1 MRLTRQTALAAARTL
16 FAGALVALA
25 VIDGGPLPLV
35 SATPALA
42 QTSPATGS
50 DAAPAPAA
58 SPAPAATPATAAPD
72 KPAAPTPAGPAT
84 SAPAAP
90 APAAP
95 AAAAPPAPSRP
106 DPELVAL
113 REKLEGAR
121 SALDAV
127 DAALKVEG
135 LRTDDLDELRN
146 RVDPVRREVAQRVD
160 DLSPRIS
167 DTKSRLA
174 AIGPKPAA
182 DAPAEDAAVTA
193 DRERLERLNTELN
206 AAMTQLVA
214 MSANADRITD
224 QISARR
230 RALFTGQLFERSQSF
245 FDPALWTGAV
255 SGLTMEMRAL
265 RWLMAD
271 WGGYAG
277 RNQTPL
283 SLLGIGLGALAIAL
297 LVIAA
302 GRFIRMRLRTPPPAD
317 GAPVGRL
324 RAALEGLK
332 SLLLDAL
339 AAPLAV
345 VAAVTFA
352 RSFDVIP
359 PRAGE
364 VVHGFVV
371 AVFIQAMG
379 SAVARALLAP
389 DAAWRRLPPM
399 SDRWARI
406 GYRYSV
412 LAVWTLAVGAFLNA
426 LHRAL
431 FAPLHLT
438 VATSALMALLICL
451 FSARFLVKLA
461 RAETED
467 ASEDEPRQW
476 VRVVVW
482 LVVALLLGAL
492 ATGYVSF
499 ATFVA
504 SRMVVAA
511 TVLGG
516 YYLLV
521 SLIDS
526 FTASLSGDSRR
537 GRSFSRTLGLK
548 ANGLELI
555 GVIVSGVLKVLL
567 FLLALLLIVGSWGT
581 STADVMDTVER
592 VTFGVRIGNINL
604 TLSGI
609 LNAVVLLAITLA
621 AARVLQR
628 WVAGALLPRTRLE
641 PSLQASIATIVGY
654 IGYIVAIMVSMS
666 ELGLSLE
673 NIALVAGALS
683 VGIGFGLQAIVSNF
697 VSGLILLAERPVRVG
712 DTIAVKGEEGYV
724 RRISVRSTEIE
735 TFDRASV
742 IIPNSDLITGVVK
755 NWTHTNTTGRV
766 LIAVNVAYDADPE
779 QVREILTACAG
790 EHAQVLKTPPPRV
803 FLTKFLDLG
812 MAFELRC
819 VVANVDYSLTVKS
832 DLNFQILS
840 RFRKAG
846 ISLAYQ
852 PWAASAPPPETPERP
867 EEAVPPSPV
876 ADPA

>member
-1 MRLTRQTALAAARTL
+1 MRFNRQTASAAARTL
-16 FAGALVALA
+16 LAGALVALA
-25 VIDGGPLPLV
+25 VLDGG
-35 SATPALA
+35 SAQLFPVRPALA
-42 QTSPATGS
+42 QAVAEP
-50 DAAPAPAA
+50 AAPAAGNGGGTAAPATPA
-58 SPAPAATPATAAPD
+58 SPAPAT
-72 KPAAPTPAGPAT
+72 
-84 SAPAAP
+84 
-90 APAAP
+90 P
-95 AAAAPPAPSRP
+95 AAAAPAQPGTPPAAAPAAQPARPAP
-106 DPELVAL
+106 DPTVTAL
-113 REKLEGAR
+113 REKLDGPR
-121 SALDAV
+121 SALDSV
-127 DAALKVEG
+127 DGALKVEG

-146 RVDPVRREVAQRVD
+146 RIDPIRRELAQHIEDV
-160 DLSPRIS
+160 SPRIA
-167 DTKSRLA
+167 DTKGRLA

-182 DAPAEDAAVTA
+182 DAPPEDPAVTA
-193 DRERLERLNTELN
+193 DRERLERLSAELG

-245 FDPALWTGAV
+245 FDPALWTGAAG
-255 SGLTMEMRAL
+255 GLSSEMRAL
-265 RWLMAD
+265 RWLLAD

-277 RNQTPL
+277 RFQTPF
-283 SLLGIGLGALAIAL
+283 SLFGIALGALAIGL
-297 LVIAA
+297 LVITA
-302 GRFIRMRLRTPPPAD
+302 GRFIRRWLRTPPPAD

-332 SLLLDAL
+332 AVLLDAL

-359 PRAGE
+359 PRADE

-371 AVFIQAMG
+371 AVFIQAVG
-379 SAVARALLAP
+379 CAVARGLLAP

-431 FAPLHLT
+431 FAQLHLT
-438 VATSALMALLICL
+438 VLTSALMALLICM
-451 FSARFLVKLA
+451 FSTRFLVKLTPA
-461 RAETED
+461 DAED
-467 ASEDEPRQW
+467 APEDDPRQW
-476 VRVVVW
+476 VRGVVW

-521 SLIDS
+521 SLIDG
-526 FTASLSGDSRR
+526 FIEQLSSDA
-537 GRSFSRTLGLK
+537 GRTRKVARTLGLK
-548 ANGLELI
+548 PNGLELI
-555 GVIVSGVLKVLL
+555 SVVASGVLKVLL
-567 FLLALLLIVGSWGT
+567 FLLALFLIVGSWGT

-592 VTFGVRIGNINL
+592 ATFGIRIGNINL
-604 TLSGI
+604 TLAGV
-609 LNAVVLLAITLA
+609 LNAVVLLAVSLTV
-621 AARVLQR
+621 ARILQR
-628 WVAGALLPRTRLE
+628 WVAGSLLPRTRLE
-641 PSLQASIATIVGY
+641 PSLQASIATVVGY
-654 IGYIVAIMVSMS
+654 IGYIIALMVSMS

-673 NIALVAGALS
+673 NLALVAGALS
-683 VGIGFGLQAIVSNF
+683 VGVGFGLQAIVSNF
-697 VSGLILLAERPVRVG
+697 VSGLILLAERPIRVG

-742 IIPNSDLITGVVK
+742 IVPNSDLITGVVK

-766 LIAVNVAYDADPE
+766 VIAINVAYDADAE
-779 QVREILTACAG
+779 QVRDILVACAS
-790 EHAQVLKTPPPRV
+790 EHPQVLKSPPPRV
-803 FLTKFLDLG
+803 FLTKFADLG

-832 DLNFQILS
+832 DLNFQVLA

-852 PWAASAPPPETPERP
+852 PWAASAPPPEPAAT
-867 EEAVPPSPV
+867 EEAVAP
-876 ADPA
+876 ADPT